1 MALGQEIG
9 TFEFNVT
16 SWNQA
21 EDGGS
26 LSITV
31 DGTATDFG
39 TVLAT
44 LTGQIAPGAKAGAAS
59 WRSQAF
65 LDDGEVV
72 QGRGEGTWIESG
84 KHQWRVRLI
93 VTVSDDRFVAVD
105 GTLSLAGR
113 SFNGKILDWS

>member
-9 TFEFNVT
+9 TFKTKIT
-16 SWNQA
+16 SWSQA

-26 LSITV
+26 VAITV

-44 LTGQIAPGAKAGAAS
+44 LTGQIAPGAKAGAGS

-65 LDDGEVV
+65 LDNGEVA
-72 QGRGEGTWIESG
+72 QGRGEGTWVESG

-93 VTVSDDRFVAVD
+93 VTVSDGRFVAAD
-105 GTLSLAGR
+105 GTLDLAGR
-113 SFNGKILDWS
+113 TFNGKILDWS